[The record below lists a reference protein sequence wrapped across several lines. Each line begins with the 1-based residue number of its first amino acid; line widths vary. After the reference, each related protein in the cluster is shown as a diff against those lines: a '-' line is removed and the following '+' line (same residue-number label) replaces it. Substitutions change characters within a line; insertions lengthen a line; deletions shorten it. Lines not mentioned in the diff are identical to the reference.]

1 MTCKDC
7 IHYEACCHWTEEE
20 HGAMEMTTT
29 EQGCNYFKDKSKFI
43 ELPCKVGDTVYYI
56 NDFYDDS
63 ITIQEFI
70 VESLHITADK
80 DKLGRKKQSFALAR
94 DILYCFLPK
103 RIPFTQFCKTVFLT
117 REEAEKALKDVQE

>member
-7 IHYEACCHWTEEE
+7 LYYEICDAVYICGVNDCCAH
-20 HGAMEMTTT
+20 
-29 EQGCNYFKDKSKFI
+29 FKDRAKYI
-43 ELPCKVGDTVYYI
+43 ELPCKIGDTVYYI

-70 VESLHITADK
+70 VESLHITADR
-80 DKLGRKKQSFALAR
+80 DKLGRKKQSFVLIR

-103 RIPFTQFCKTVFLT
+103 RIPFTQFGKTVFLT
-117 REEAEKALKDVQE
+117 RKEAEAAIKERENK